1 MTRKPIRVL
10 AAVAAIVVAGF
21 AVAALSRDDQPRAA
35 LVDTNHGK
43 VKVAKGD
50 MQRIL
55 NAVDATTAGTS
66 NDELVAQGRKVF
78 RDTSLFE
85 NGESCQTCHAEGS
98 ASAKTGT
105 MVHDTQADQ
114 ASLPAVPNDFDGPRD
129 PPSLFGIAKTPP
141 YFWIGDVPTLQAA
154 VLRPVLG
161 HMATFVPGGRGKPAS
176 EPLDCQSVGS
186 DGERSADCL
195 KRAGELAAQLVAYLK
210 TLDPPATAFDQGTTA
225 DPELR
230 KKQLAG
236 EKLFQGKGG
245 CIECHGGPLF
255 TDNLEHNTGVPQ
267 VPRPRRE
274 AAPDP
279 ARVHGADA
287 GCRLRRAARHR
298 PGLPGREHRGDAAH
312 ADGAVLGVH
321 QHPGDARPEE
331 HRAVH
336 AQRRLRQ
343 PHGGRELLQQ
353 GLGAL
358 AAEPHDGRGL
368 RPRGLPRVP
377 IARSLRWRALSPP
390 AGTTGRRRC
399 RRRPS
404 APSAACRRS
413 PSSSTASG

>member
-267 VPRPRRE
+267 VTLPGTTRTSHDLGAKPPPTPPE
-274 AAPDP
+274 CTAPTP
-279 ARVHGADA
+279 AA
-287 GCRLRRAARHR
+287 GC
-298 PGLPGREHRGDAAH
+298 DA
-312 ADGAVLGVH
+312 
-321 QHPGDARPEE
+321 
-331 HRAVH
+331 
-336 AQRRLRQ
+336 
-343 PHGGRELLQQ
+343 
-353 GLGAL
+353 
-358 AAEPHDGRGL
+358 
-368 RPRGLPRVP
+368 PRVTVP
-377 IARSLRWRALSPP
+377 GCPAANTVVTPLTPTGRCSAFINTPEMRDLKNTPPYMHNGAFDSLTEVVNFYNKDSALSPLNL
-390 AGTTGRRRC
+390 TTDEV
-399 RRRPS
+399 S
-404 APSAACRRS
+404 DLVAYLESL
-413 PSSSTASG
+413 